1 MQQETIVMIA
11 RVRPL
16 ALKFWRTRQICK
28 WIIFSTIILLFFALE
43 RKEIL

>member
-1 MQQETIVMIA
+1 MQQEAIMMIA

-28 WIIFSTIILLFFALE
+28 WIISV
-43 RKEIL
+43 